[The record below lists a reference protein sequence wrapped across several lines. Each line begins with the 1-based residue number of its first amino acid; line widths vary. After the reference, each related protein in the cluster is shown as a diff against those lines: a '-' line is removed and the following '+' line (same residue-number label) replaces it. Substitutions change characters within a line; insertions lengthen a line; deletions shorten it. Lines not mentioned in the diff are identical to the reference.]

1 MWKTL
6 TRIATVKRLFSMGLG
21 SVLVALSLLA
31 GALTSPAA
39 ANDRAW
45 TQELRTDVEPGYAV
59 VDRPATADMRIVD
72 TTATKRFAPSSK
84 IAARTPTLR
93 SGGCD
98 IVFEGDPLLVQPDF
112 ARNQFVTAP
121 WYEQCK
127 DTWTEV
133 IASNYLH
140 LHLGFQ
146 NPDIGPCGHGPLA
159 GQFAII
165 EDDFTCTD
173 FDPLTE
179 ARISPYSH
187 SGNEVIEFRMYD
199 ADGYQNFR
207 FDRIRVVD
215 GPIRVCVHSA
225 AAIGGTLVMNGGAGA
240 GNATCWNL
248 DEGYWNLS
256 GHDVD
261 AHLVTLTGADGT
273 ASPFSFDDIRITE
286 R

>member
-1 MWKTL
+1 MWNTL

-21 SVLVALSLLA
+21 SALIAISLLA

-39 ANDRAW
+39 ADDRAW
-45 TQELRTDVEPGYAV
+45 ALELRTAVEPGYAV
-59 VDRPATADMRIVD
+59 IDLQATNEMRIVEPR
-72 TTATKRFAPSSK
+72 TTKLSPAGKFTGRAPM
-84 IAARTPTLR
+84 RQ
-93 SGGCD
+93 GGTCD
-98 IVFEGDPLLVQPDF
+98 IIFEGDPLLLQPDF
-112 ARNQFVTAP
+112 ARNQFVNAP
-121 WYEQCK
+121 WYEQCD

-146 NPDIGPCGHGPLA
+146 NTDIGPCGQGPLA

-179 ARISPYSH
+179 PRTAPYSH

-207 FDRIRVVD
+207 FDRIRVLD
-215 GPIRVCVHSA
+215 GPIRVCIHEA
-225 AAIGGTLVMNGGAGA
+225 GAQMGTLVMNGGAGA
-240 GNATCWNL
+240 GNASCWDL

-261 AHLVTLTGADGT
+261 ATLVTLTGANGNG
-273 ASPFSFDDIRITE
+273 APFSFDDIRITE